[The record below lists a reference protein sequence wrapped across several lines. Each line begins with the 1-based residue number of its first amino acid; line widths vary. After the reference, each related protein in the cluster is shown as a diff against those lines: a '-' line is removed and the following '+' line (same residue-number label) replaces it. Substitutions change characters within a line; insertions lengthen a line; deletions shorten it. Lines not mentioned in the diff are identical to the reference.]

1 MGQQNGPDNPNREK
15 KTVSFQNKMVL
26 DVAIDFL
33 QAYKWAGC
41 RPSVLANWKPL
52 IELLDEASMNQKNQQ
67 QKEFNSKFVVK
78 SPPTTAVNAGYQQKF
93 KTLFENQIGCDCT
106 VMVIEQNKEHTEFPV
121 HRAILMSSSPVFQA
135 MFENDMV
142 EKKNSEVRIED
153 IPSDA
158 VKLMLDYIYGG
169 VLPSNT
175 FSLSSI
181 APHQHAAPPPSS
193 SSSSHGISGILSP
206 NSNVNVSSMAL
217 SHHPPSSPLVHGLS
231 VNVGV
236 HGHAMDENEQKSMSP
251 QVNDSVVS
259 INVNNS
265 MAAALAENKAF
276 HQLQVGCALLCL
288 SDKYRMND
296 LKHHCEYAL
305 HQLLNLESCL
315 HLLLASNR
323 YNARRLR
330 SVSLNY
336 VSAHFQALSQ
346 SVKFQ
351 EFGDRN
357 PSLLQEVLSNVTKE
371 VQARPQK
378 RLRLAMNPN
387 HSQNGGSPHKFG

>member
-1 MGQQNGPDNPNREK
+1 MQ
-15 KTVSFQNKMVL
+15 
-26 DVAIDFL
+26 
-33 QAYKWAGC
+33 
-41 RPSVLANWKPL
+41 
-52 IELLDEASMNQKNQQ
+52 
-67 QKEFNSKFVVK
+67 
-78 SPPTTAVNAGYQQKF
+78 
-93 KTLFENQIGCDCT
+93 LFENEIGCDCS
-106 VMVIEQNKEHTEFPV
+106 VIVCESNKDDEIFFV

-135 MFENDMV
+135 MFENDMQ
-142 EKKNSEVRIED
+142 EKKNSEVKIED

-175 FSLSSI
+175 FMIKLENPITDVNKS
-181 APHQHAAPPPSS
+181 QQQQQ
-193 SSSSHGISGILSP
+193 GQQQG
-206 NSNVNVSSMAL
+206 NVIM
-217 SHHPPSSPLVHGLS
+217 
-231 VNVGV
+231 NVG
-236 HGHAMDENEQKSMSP
+236 DNEQKINLNHHHSVDNVQSHSSS
-251 QVNDSVVS
+251 QQNVIRDEKRDS
-259 INVNNS
+259 
-265 MAAALAENKAF
+265 F
-276 HQLQVGCALLCL
+276 HLLSVGCALLCL

-305 HQLLNLESCL
+305 HQLLNIDTCL

-346 SVKFQ
+346 SVKFK
-351 EFGDRN
+351 EFGDCN

-378 RLRLAMNPN
+378 RLRLAMP
-387 HSQNGGSPHKFG
+387 NGGQGNGSNNSHKF

>member
-1 MGQQNGPDNPNREK
+1 
-15 KTVSFQNKMVL
+15 
-26 DVAIDFL
+26 
-33 QAYKWAGC
+33 
-41 RPSVLANWKPL
+41 
-52 IELLDEASMNQKNQQ
+52 
-67 QKEFNSKFVVK
+67 
-78 SPPTTAVNAGYQQKF
+78 
-93 KTLFENQIGCDCT
+93 
-106 VMVIEQNKEHTEFPV
+106 
-121 HRAILMSSSPVFQA
+121 
-135 MFENDMV
+135 
-142 EKKNSEVRIED
+142 
-153 IPSDA
+153 
-158 VKLMLDYIYGG
+158 
-169 VLPSNT
+169 
-175 FSLSSI
+175 
-181 APHQHAAPPPSS
+181 
-193 SSSSHGISGILSP
+193 
-206 NSNVNVSSMAL
+206 
-217 SHHPPSSPLVHGLS
+217 
-231 VNVGV
+231 
-236 HGHAMDENEQKSMSP
+236 
-251 QVNDSVVS
+251 
-259 INVNNS
+259 

-330 SVSLNY
+330 AVSLNY

-346 SVKFQ
+346 SQKFQ

-387 HSQNGGSPHKFG
+387 NSQNGGSSHKFG